1 MWTLLTIPRCWYKVW
16 NLWRID
22 SGDQNKYQIYKNIT
36 IIIIIKLLSYFNH
49 KQLKLA
55 PDNSISL
62 SKFKLLINSINK
74 LRSSLYINVFGLKN
88 RSNTLYLSSNRDRIR
103 YTNSIP
109 LDLIILHIQRD
120 LERWRTCRVNIWWSW
135 SPINKDRFDKCSSRD
150 RRKFR

>member
-62 SKFKLLINSINK
+62 SKLKLLINSINK

-88 RSNTLYLSSNRDRIR
+88 RSNTLYLSSNRDR
-103 YTNSIP
+103 
-109 LDLIILHIQRD
+109 
-120 LERWRTCRVNIWWSW
+120 
-135 SPINKDRFDKCSSRD
+135 CSSYTIREFNPTRFNYFTYPED
-150 RRKFR
+150 LGSWTMENVSR